1 MYIAARSRTCQS
13 VRTFAAWNTW
23 MFYCVVIL
31 TKFPSENRK
40 GEVWRPRPNT
50 NKNWSAIE
58 LPINRLLDLFENPLV

>member
-1 MYIAARSRTCQS
+1 
-13 VRTFAAWNTW
+13 

-31 TKFPSENRK
+31 TKIRTENKK

-58 LPINRLLDLFENPLV
+58 LPSNRLLDLFENPLV